1 MPRGY
6 PVALIVEGRP
16 CLVVGGGRVAAR
28 RVAALLECGAAV
40 RVVAERLG
48 PEVRALAGSER
59 PGGGTLEIEERAY
72 RPGEAAAYEVVLA
85 ATDSREANRLVAAD
99 AAAAR
104 IPVNSA
110 DDPAACSFV
119 LPAVARQ
126 GPVSLAVSTDGHSPA
141 LARWLRDRLAA
152 GDGGGLG
159 PEHAVLAGLLAEKR
173 DEIRASGR
181 STESVD
187 WRPALDSDMLELIR
201 TGRLEQARERLRE
214 CLS

>member
-1 MPRGY
+1 MSRGY
-6 PVALIVEGRP
+6 PVSLIVEGRP

-28 RVAALLECGAAV
+28 RVAALLECGAVV
-40 RVVAERLG
+40 RVVAERVG
-48 PEVRALAGSER
+48 PEVRALAGRPRPGRGGLELEER
-59 PGGGTLEIEERAY
+59 PY
-72 RPGEAAAYEVVLA
+72 RRGEADGYHMVLA
-85 ATDSREANRLVAAD
+85 ATDSREANRQVAAD
-99 AAAAR
+99 AAAAGVL
-104 IPVNSA
+104 VNSA
-110 DDPAACSFV
+110 DDPAVCTFV

-126 GPVSLAVSTDGHSPA
+126 GPVSVAVSTDGHSPA

-152 GDGGGLG
+152 GDAGGLG
-159 PEHAVLAGLLAEKR
+159 PELAVLAELLAEKR

-201 TGRLEQARERLRE
+201 TGRLDEARERLRE